1 MYMKE
6 KFKEFFEN
14 IVCNKKYYIPL
25 LLFSF
30 VAYAF
35 SIFNRTV
42 SIDDL
47 SYMMF
52 GGDKHMS
59 IAGYRCGLYLLNIFL
74 YTSEYTPFIG
84 RFFAYLLLLVNCV
97 LLSFVF
103 YLVDKENKNVWR
115 YTFLSVMFSTYP
127 LINELWYCTG
137 LSVPIQYNGVT
148 FYFLFVFAACIYL
161 VNVQKISLK
170 DTLIA
175 GIILTPAMA
184 GYESVVFAYV
194 SLVFMVL
201 FINNLHRGDKKYN
214 WFMDGLKFAL
224 PLFVALILRF
234 AIGKLLIIVL
244 QVNATAGAGN
254 ASIKWFSQDLSDS
267 IIEILYNGWYYVIRA
282 LSYMPITEFLI
293 GLLFFIFIC
302 FKEKF
307 GNKTK
312 GSVLLGVFLVISLF
326 FLSFVQGEYLHYR
339 TAQTVQLFVAFVAY
353 LFIRCTESIDKFC
366 VKTVS
371 VCLLL
376 FVSLRQS
383 VYLHELLALNNQ
395 RSDNEAFIA
404 QTIGYRLYS
413 EFDISKTVIF
423 CGEYQLG
430 SFIEDQISVKKGSL
444 ADKVESSVRKLLGH
458 ELEREYDEFVCT
470 NINSFF
476 NTQMDAFNG
485 QVMIQKYLSYYGF
498 DINVL
503 SDLSDEEED
512 KLKGYYEL
520 IAKEE
525 NMKPF
530 DIKDMGDYILVYLG
544 PTIDG
549 YTKLEYK

>member
-1 MYMKE
+1 MNMKE
-6 KFKEFFEN
+6 KFKEFFKD

-25 LLFSF
+25 LFFTF

-35 SIFNRTV
+35 SIMNRTV

-52 GGDKHMS
+52 GGDKHMA
-59 IAGYRCGLYLLNIFL
+59 IAGYRWGLYLLNIFL

-84 RFFAYLLLLVNCV
+84 RFFAYVLLLIDCV

-103 YLVDKENKNVWR
+103 YLADRENKNVWR
-115 YTFLSVMFSTYP
+115 YTFLSVIFSTYP

-148 FYFLFVFAACIYL
+148 FYFLFVFSAAIYL
-161 VNVQKISLK
+161 LNVQKINLR

-201 FINNLHRGDKKYN
+201 FINNLHRGDNKYN
-214 WFMDGLKFAL
+214 WFMDGLKYAL

-234 AIGKLLIIVL
+234 GIGKLLIIL
-244 QVNATAGAGN
+244 LNVNATAGAGN

-267 IIEILYNGWYYVIRA
+267 IMEILYNGWYYVIRA

-293 GLLFFIFIC
+293 GLVIFVVLC
-302 FKEKF
+302 FGEKIAK
-307 GNKTK
+307 KTK
-312 GSVLLGVFLVISLF
+312 GSILLGVFLIISLF
-326 FLSFVQGEYLHYR
+326 FLSLLQGEYLHYR

-353 LFIRCTESIDKFC
+353 LLIRYSETIDRLYI
-366 VKTVS
+366 KTVT
-371 VCLLL
+371 VCLLM

-395 RSDNEAFIA
+395 RSDNEAYIA
-404 QTIGYRLYS
+404 RTIGYKLYS
-413 EFDISKTVIF
+413 EFDTSKTVIF

-430 SFIEDQISVKKGSL
+430 SFIEDQITIQKGSL
-444 ADKVESSVRKLLGH
+444 AKKIESSIREMLGH
-458 ELEREYDEFVCT
+458 DLEREYDEFVCT

-503 SDLSDEEED
+503 SGLSKKEED

-525 NMKPF
+525 GMKPY